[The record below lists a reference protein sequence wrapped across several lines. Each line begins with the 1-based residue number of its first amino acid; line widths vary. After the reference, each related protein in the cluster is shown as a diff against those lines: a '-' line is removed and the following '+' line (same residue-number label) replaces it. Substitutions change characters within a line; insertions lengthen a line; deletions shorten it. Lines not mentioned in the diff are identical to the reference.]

1 LLYSEWII
9 SCSSWLT
16 SVWNPSVSFIAPIF
30 VVIVGW
36 LPARAVGTGR
46 IRHAIPARAQLGAMR
61 QDFKCLPGAIS
72 EDRGPRRRAGDVSSP
87 PMKIF
92 YGWKMVGAALGLQ
105 FLQAA
110 LLHHA
115 FGAYVATFEREF
127 GWSKTAL
134 SAGAALQSIEAA
146 VLGPALGWI
155 VDRFGAQHMIRA
167 GILVFGAGFL
177 LLASVDSL
185 TGFYAAVFTIAIGSS
200 LCGYFPLTVAVV
212 QWFEKKRARAL
223 STMSMGL
230 ALGGV
235 FVPAVA
241 WTMQTFG
248 WRTTALASAAL
259 SVAIGWPL
267 ARVFRRRPED
277 VGETIDGLPAPS
289 RPPHAQASPAAAPTA
304 HGPARAPSTT
314 PAGRGSAAQSRGS
327 TPEPENAVVPR
338 EFTARE
344 AMRTAAFWLLTVGHG
359 FALLV
364 VSAVN
369 VHAITH
375 MNVGLGYSLAQ
386 ASLFVTL
393 MTVAQAGGVMLGWAI
408 GDRFDKRWI
417 SAACMLMH
425 AGGLLMLTYAA
436 GSAWL
441 VAFALLHG
449 IAWGLRG
456 PFMQA
461 LRADYFG
468 RRSIGMIL
476 GISAVFI
483 AIGQVAGPM
492 VAGGMA
498 DLTGDYRTGFT
509 LLALLAAS
517 GSLAFLLA
525 RRPW

>member
-1 LLYSEWII
+1 
-9 SCSSWLT
+9 
-16 SVWNPSVSFIAPIF
+16 
-30 VVIVGW
+30 
-36 LPARAVGTGR
+36 
-46 IRHAIPARAQLGAMR
+46 
-61 QDFKCLPGAIS
+61 
-72 EDRGPRRRAGDVSSP
+72 
-87 PMKIF
+87 MKIF

-177 LLASVDSL
+177 LLASIDSL

-223 STMSMGL
+223 STMSLGL

-248 WRTTALASAAL
+248 WRTTALASAVL

-267 ARVFRRRPED
+267 AKVFRRRPED

-289 RPPHAQASPAAAPTA
+289 HPPHAALAPTDRSSADAAPAA
-304 HGPARAPSTT
+304 H
-314 PAGRGSAAQSRGS
+314 AGRGSKAQPSGSGPAPAA
-327 TPEPENAVVPR
+327 AAVPR

-369 VHAITH
+369 VHAIAH

-386 ASLFVTL
+386 ASLFVTM

-436 GSAWL
+436 GPAWL
-441 VAFALLHG
+441 VGFALLHG
-449 IAWGLRG
+449 VAWGLRG

-476 GISAVFI
+476 GISAIFI

-509 LLALLAAS
+509 LLALLAGS